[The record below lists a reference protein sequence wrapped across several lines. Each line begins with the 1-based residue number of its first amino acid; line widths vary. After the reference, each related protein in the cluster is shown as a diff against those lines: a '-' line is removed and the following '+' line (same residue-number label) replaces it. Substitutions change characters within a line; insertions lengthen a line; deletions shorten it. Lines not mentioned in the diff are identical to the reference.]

1 MDGDDERRYIV
12 GIIQDGAKS
21 DYWKLLKQSISEWI
35 AEENKRLDSYKD
47 SAITEKDIEKYNR
60 AVDRIRYLKRMLAMT
75 AFSMSYD
82 QTRYVLNG
90 SLFVFGP
97 KTLKIVA
104 TDGRSLAMI
113 EKKKKPPKKI

>member
-47 SAITEKDIEKYNR
+47 SAISEKDIEKYNR
-60 AVDRIRYLKRMLAMT
+60 AVDRVRYLKRMLAMNET
-75 AFSMSYD
+75 IINHHRSFLDRIKDEVVS
-82 QTRYVLNG
+82 
-90 SLFVFGP
+90 VFQKGESFFEEVT
-97 KTLKIVA
+97 K
-104 TDGRSLAMI
+104 R
-113 EKKKKPPKKI
+113 